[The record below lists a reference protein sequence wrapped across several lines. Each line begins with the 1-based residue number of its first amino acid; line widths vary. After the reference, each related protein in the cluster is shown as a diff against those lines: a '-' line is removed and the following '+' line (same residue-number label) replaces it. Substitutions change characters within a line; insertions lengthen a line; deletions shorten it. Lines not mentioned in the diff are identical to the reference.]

1 MDMHTLTQLTL
12 AFELAEQGL
21 SHTKIAAHLGR
32 HRETIGLWLQG
43 MATYGLTGY
52 LERYA
57 QAKTGPRRA
66 RQVPAT
72 IKRLIWE
79 LRVREHDCCG
89 QKIAYFLEREY
100 HVRLSVPK
108 IYEILAERYVIRS
121 KWRKNQKRGAVPRAA
136 CARAVIQMD
145 TVAFGHLF
153 AFTGVDIYTK
163 EAEVVLRP
171 TLTSDDGAAFL
182 RTAMSRRFTGRVEV
196 LQTDGG
202 PEFKGAFAQQARTYC
217 DRHRIARPYKKNEQ
231 AYVESFNRTLRKECL
246 GWGTYRAAD
255 LTRLIPEVDAF
266 LARYHYHRPHLGLS
280 PMRPPLQTPTT
291 QEERLSD
298 IYGE

>member
-1 MDMHTLTQLTL
+1 MDMQAHTQITL
-12 AFELAEQGL
+12 AWELAAQGL

-32 HRETIGLWLQG
+32 HRETIGLWLKG
-43 MATYGLTGY
+43 ITAEGLAGF
-52 LERYA
+52 LARHA
-57 QAKTGPRRA
+57 QAKKGPRRA

-72 IKRLIWE
+72 IKRLIWA

-108 IYEILAERYVIRS
+108 IYEILAEKYVIRS

-171 TLTSDDGAAFL
+171 SLTSDDGAAFL
-182 RTAMSRRFTGRVEV
+182 RTAMARRFTGRVEV

-202 PEFKGAFAQQARTYC
+202 PEFKGAFAHQARAYC

-231 AYVESFNRTLRKECL
+231 AYIESFNRTLRKECL

-255 LTRLIPEVDAF
+255 LARLIPEVDAF

-291 QEERLSD
+291 QEEGLSD

>member
-1 MDMHTLTQLTL
+1 MDMQAHTQITL
-12 AFELAEQGL
+12 AWELAAQGL

-32 HRETIGLWLQG
+32 HRETIGLWLKG
-43 MATYGLTGY
+43 ITAEGLAGF
-52 LERYA
+52 LARHA
-57 QAKTGPRRA
+57 QAKKGPRRA

-72 IKRLIWE
+72 IKRLIWA

-108 IYEILAERYVIRS
+108 IYEILAEKYVIRS

-171 TLTSDDGAAFL
+171 SLTSDDGAAFL
-182 RTAMSRRFTGRVEV
+182 RTAMARRFTGRVEV

-202 PEFKGAFAQQARTYC
+202 PEFKGAFAHQARAYC

-231 AYVESFNRTLRKECL
+231 AYIESSTAHSAKNAWAGGRI
-246 GWGTYRAAD
+246 G
-255 LTRLIPEVDAF
+255 
-266 LARYHYHRPHLGLS
+266 
-280 PMRPPLQTPTT
+280 PPTS
-291 QEERLSD
+291 R
-298 IYGE
+298 G

>member
-12 AFELAEQGL
+12 AFELAEHGL

-32 HRETIGLWLQG
+32 HRETIGLWLKG
-43 MATYGLTGY
+43 IARYGLAGF
-52 LERYA
+52 LDCHS
-57 QAKTGPRRA
+57 QAKKGPRRA
-66 RQVPAT
+66 RQVPAR

-89 QKIAYFLEREY
+89 QKIAYFLERESQI
-100 HVRLSVPK
+100 RLSVPK
-108 IYEILAERYVIRS
+108 IYEILAEKYVIRS
-121 KWRKNQKRGAVPRAA
+121 KWRKNQKRGAVPTASR
-136 CARAVIQMD
+136 ARAVIQMD

-163 EAEVVLRP
+163 EADVVLRP

-182 RTAMSRRFTGRVEV
+182 QTAMARRFTGGVEV

-202 PEFKGAFAQQARTYC
+202 SEFKGAFAQQARDYC

-231 AYVESFNRTLRKECL
+231 AYIESFNRTLRKECL
-246 GWGTYRAAD
+246 GWGTYRAED
-255 LTRLIPEVDAF
+255 LVRLIPEVHMF
-266 LARYHYHRPHLGLS
+266 LERYHYHRPHLGFS
-280 PMRPPLQTPTT
+280 PMRPPLQTPPS
-291 QEERLSD
+291 QEDGLSD
-298 IYGE
+298 FYGE